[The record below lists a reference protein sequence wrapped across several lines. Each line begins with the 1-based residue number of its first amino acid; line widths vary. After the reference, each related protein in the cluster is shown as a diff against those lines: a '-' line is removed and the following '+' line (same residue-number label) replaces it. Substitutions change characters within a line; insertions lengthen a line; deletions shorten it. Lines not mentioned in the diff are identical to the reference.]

1 MKMANWMR
9 ATAMAAAMAGAA
21 GCATLDEQ
29 LGAAPLTADEQLA
42 EAAMQAIRQ
51 DGMLS
56 GGAVSVEVFR
66 GTATVSGVVDG
77 NAERVRVLGI
87 VDDMD
92 GIYKVEDRLR
102 VR

>member
-1 MKMANWMR
+1 MKAKWMMA
-9 ATAMAAAMAGAA
+9 AALAAAMAGAA
-21 GCATLDEQ
+21 GCATLGEQ
-29 LGAAPLTADEQLA
+29 LGAAPLTEDEQLA
-42 EAAMQAIRQ
+42 AQAMQAIAQ

-56 GGAVSVEVFR
+56 GGAVTVEVFR
-66 GTATVSGVVDG
+66 GNATVSGVVDS

-92 GIYKVEDRLR
+92 GIYRVEDRLR